1 MELYQIRYFLSVSE
15 TLNFTQAAK
24 QCNVSQPALTKA
36 IKKLEEEVGADL
48 LLREGRSNRLTTVG
62 KLLRNKFLKLQANM
76 EETVLAVQRSLNLDD
91 TILHVAVM
99 CSIGPQRYAPIF
111 QAFKQKY
118 PGIKLILTDARQIE
132 VAEILLENRADCGL
146 YAAEELL
153 SHPRLGSIKLHDEQI
168 MVACSETHRFANM
181 EKIPMR
187 EAVLEPYL
195 DRLHCEY
202 RPQFLDFAEA
212 NHLPLQIVYSS
223 EREDWIQAMLT
234 SENGVCIMPENS
246 ATQKGVVL
254 RPVCDPDLK
263 RKVQL
268 VYVSDRE
275 KSPAFQAFVDFLTE
289 HPFDPAP

>member
-1 MELYQIRYFLSVSE
+1 M
-15 TLNFTQAAK
+15 
-24 QCNVSQPALTKA
+24 
-36 IKKLEEEVGADL
+36 
-48 LLREGRSNRLTTVG
+48 
-62 KLLRNKFLKLQANM
+62 
-76 EETVLAVQRSLNLDD
+76 
-91 TILHVAVM
+91 
-99 CSIGPQRYAPIF
+99 
-111 QAFKQKY
+111 
-118 PGIKLILTDARQIE
+118 
-132 VAEILLENRADCGL
+132 
-146 YAAEELL
+146 
-153 SHPRLGSIKLHDEQI
+153 
-168 MVACSETHRFANM
+168 
-181 EKIPMR
+181 
-187 EAVLEPYL
+187 LEPYL